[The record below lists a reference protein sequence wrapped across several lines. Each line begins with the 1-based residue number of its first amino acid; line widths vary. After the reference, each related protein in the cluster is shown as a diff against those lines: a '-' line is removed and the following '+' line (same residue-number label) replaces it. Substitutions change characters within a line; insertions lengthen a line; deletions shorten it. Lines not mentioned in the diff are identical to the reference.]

1 MAETKKTRVEEAC
14 GMLERALSLVTTRDV
29 SDYGWLVD
37 RYCCSLKQ
45 EKSTPK
51 TIVGVTSLK
60 ELIDR
65 TETDLTVQNLLMQK
79 WCLKLQ
85 QQIETY
91 QENVRKEE
99 AKYRNILR
107 NKLGAEERDQD
118 TSPLEAEIETLSS
131 KIKELGSEIDY
142 LDRKWSLKEGQG

>member
-37 RYCCSLKQ
+37 RYCFSFKQ
-45 EKSTPK
+45 EKPPPK
-51 TIVGVTSLK
+51 TIVGVTSL
-60 ELIDR
+60 ENLIDR

-107 NKLGAEERDQD
+107 NKLGAEERDQN

-131 KIKELGSEIDY
+131 KIKELGSEIDE